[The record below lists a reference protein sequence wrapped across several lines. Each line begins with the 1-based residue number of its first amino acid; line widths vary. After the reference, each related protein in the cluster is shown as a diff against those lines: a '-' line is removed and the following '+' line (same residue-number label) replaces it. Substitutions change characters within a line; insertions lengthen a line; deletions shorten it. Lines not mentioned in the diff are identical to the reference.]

1 MSLTETSIRPERQHR
16 EGALRDYV
24 GAARPRIEE
33 ALMRHLPFAPAHAGA
48 RFNEAIRASL
58 FPGGKRLRPV
68 LTLLGAELVGGQPD
82 AALRAAV
89 AVEYVHTSS
98 LIFDD
103 LPCMDDASERRGQT
117 CLHLRY
123 DEGLAVLVAL
133 ALLNASYGLVF
144 DDDVTKPERAIAAH
158 AELVA
163 CIGTD
168 GMVTGQTVDLSNA
181 ASRDGFDAIRN
192 LKTSA
197 LMRLAVRLGA
207 ILSGADA
214 RQLAVLSCFA
224 ELLGQSYQISD
235 DVLDLA
241 EDAALAGGGA
251 RLPTLAYER
260 GVEAAQRRVAALVQQ
275 AKDVLLSEFGQTP
288 AARLLCEMADYITT
302 RKS

>member
-1 MSLTETSIRPERQHR
+1 MSITETSIRIKPPHR
-16 EGALRDYV
+16 DGALRAYV
-24 GAARPRIEE
+24 GGACPRIEE
-33 ALMRHLPFAPAHAGA
+33 ALMRHLPFAPSQAGA
-48 RFNEAIRASL
+48 RFNEALHSAL

-103 LPCMDDASERRGQT
+103 LPCMDDALERRGQT

-133 ALLNASYGLVF
+133 ALMNASYGLVF
-144 DDDVTKPERAIAAH
+144 DDGMTKPERAISAH

-163 CIGTD
+163 CIGTG

-197 LMRLAVRLGA
+197 LMRLAIRLGA
-207 ILSGADA
+207 ILSGANS
-214 RQLAVLSCFA
+214 RQLSALLCFA

-251 RLPTLAYER
+251 RLSTLAFER
-260 GVEAAQRRVAALVQQ
+260 GVEAAQQRVAALAAQ
-275 AKDVLLSEFGQTP
+275 AKDVLLSEFGQTRP
-288 AARLLCEMADYITT
+288 ARLLCEMADYITT
-302 RKS
+302 RNS